1 MDKQAIEN
9 AKSYRKKERIYTGI
23 GVALVALTLGVFAI
37 CRLAGLE
44 DGMPAMTA
52 VYFVVAA
59 LVLAAICIVW
69 LGNSYNS
76 KCREIMWLVAA
87 QYVAEQLKDTNFLSG
102 STAHIKFC
110 YKADELTDE
119 QFENLSEE
127 ELKKLDEEESVAVLE
142 CPESGAR
149 LEIDMR
155 PIWDL
160 PALINKKGAFM
171 VDDIIIR
178 EYFEAACYRAAQ
190 GGKMPLEVTFDDGFS
205 SKPAYIVANGQ
216 QAIKKPERN
225 TFIKYGIS

>member
-1 MDKQAIEN
+1 MDRQAIEN
-9 AKSYRKKERIYTGI
+9 AKSYRKKERICTGI
-23 GVALVALTLGVFAI
+23 GIALVALTLGAFAV

-59 LVLAAICIVW
+59 LFLAAICIVW

-155 PIWDL
+155 HIWDL

-216 QAIKKPERN
+216 QTIKKPERN